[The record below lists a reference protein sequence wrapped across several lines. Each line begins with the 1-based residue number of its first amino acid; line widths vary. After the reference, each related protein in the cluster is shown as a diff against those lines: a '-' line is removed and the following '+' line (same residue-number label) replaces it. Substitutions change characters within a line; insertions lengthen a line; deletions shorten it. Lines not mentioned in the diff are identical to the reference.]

1 MNRSKI
7 LLYTLTASLVVIGS
21 GCKKYLDVN
30 RDVNRPVAVPTGTL
44 LTTAQVNMVSALG
57 MHPDLTSGNNG
68 LTGVL
73 AVYTH
78 QMSTREESN
87 QYGAKGSTVDVAWD
101 LIFQQTLPDLDVIIK
116 QGTEEDNMIYVG
128 IAKILKAYTFSQA
141 VDVWGDIPFSEFNK
155 FKDGVRQPKFDDD
168 ATIYPELLKMLDE
181 GIANIQ
187 STTAKNPA
195 KPGTNDVIYKGN
207 TARWVKA
214 ANTIKLKLYTQLRKV
229 QNVTP
234 QVTALLNAPATL
246 INSNAEMFVVPF
258 GPLGATDDRNGGF
271 SDYIATQR
279 SDHVSPWFYEILKGY
294 NPNINT
300 GVEDP
305 RLPYIVYNQLTAT
318 GAAQS
323 NTEYRD
329 NRFVS
334 IYFGSTGQ
342 FRDGNQQNSISL
354 FGIYPVGGKY
364 DDGSTPLVASA
375 SSGTGAAPYKLITYA
390 DRLYLEAE
398 LISAGVVTGDAKA
411 VFKKALEASF
421 SQVDYIIT
429 NFVKPSQTVPLL
441 MGTNG
446 ATPTAAVTTYIDAVM
461 ASYDAGNAAKK
472 LEYIM
477 TQKWIASVG
486 SSVDQYTDY
495 RRTGYP
501 VLFDPR
507 NSAMAPGGRVQPP
520 LNGNPFVV
528 PQGSVPVVLSVNYP
542 LSLPW
547 SQNELD
553 LNSAAPDQKQPDTYK
568 VFWQP

>member
-1 MNRSKI
+1 MTKNKI
-7 LLYTLTASLVVIGS
+7 FIYFLTAGLLFLIT

-44 LTTAQVNMVSALG
+44 LTTAQSNLARALTFNNN
-57 MHPDLTSGNNG
+57 LTSGNNG
-68 LTGVL
+68 LSGVL
-73 AVYTH
+73 AVYMH
-78 QMSTREESN
+78 QMSTREASN
-87 QYGAKGSTVDVAWD
+87 QYGAIGSTVDAAWD
-101 LIFQQTLPDLDVIIK
+101 LIFLQTLPDLDVIIK
-116 QGTEEDNMIYVG
+116 QGTAEDNMIYVG

-141 VDVWGDIPFSEFNK
+141 VDVWGDIPFSEFNQ
-155 FKDGVRQPKFDDD
+155 FKDGIRQPKFDDD
-168 ATIYPELLKMLDE
+168 ATIYPALFAMLDD
-181 GIANIQ
+181 GIKNIQ

-195 KPGTNDVIYKGN
+195 KPGANDVIYKGS
-207 TARWVKA
+207 TARWIKA
-214 ANTIKLKLYTQLRKV
+214 ANTIKLKLYTQVRKV

-234 QVTALLNAPATL
+234 QVTALLATPATL
-246 INSNAEMFVVPF
+246 INSNAEMFVMPF

-271 SDYIATQR
+271 ADYIATQR

-294 NPNINT
+294 NPNIYN
-300 GVEDP
+300 GIRDP
-305 RLPYIVYNQLTAT
+305 RLPYYVYNQITAT
-318 GAAQS
+318 AAAQS

-329 NRFVS
+329 GPFVS

-364 DDGSTPLVASA
+364 DDGTATVAGA
-375 SSGTGAAPYKLITYA
+375 ASGTGAAPHKFITYA

-398 LISAGVVTGDAKA
+398 LINAGVIPGDAKA
-411 VFKKALEASF
+411 VFKKAIEASM

-429 NFVKPSQTVPLL
+429 TFVKPTQTVPVL
-441 MGTNG
+441 
-446 ATPTAAVTTYIDAVM
+446 ATTAAATTYINAVL
-461 ASYDAGNAAKK
+461 AEYDAGDAAKK
-472 LEYIM
+472 LEHIM
-477 TQKWIASVG
+477 TQKWLASVG

-507 NSAMAPGGRVQPP
+507 NPAMAPGGRVQPP
-520 LNGNPFVV
+520 LTGNPFVN
-528 PQGSVPVVLSVNYP
+528 PQGTVPVVLSVNYP

-553 LNSAAPDQKQPDTYK
+553 LNSSAPDQKKPDTYK

>member
-1 MNRSKI
+1 MRQNK
-7 LLYTLTASLVVIGS
+7 LFTYFLTAGLLLLGT

-44 LTTAQVNMVSALG
+44 LTTAEANLGNALTFNT
-57 MHPDLTSGNNG
+57 DLTSGNNG
-68 LTGVL
+68 LSGVL

-78 QMSTREESN
+78 QMSTREEPN
-87 QYGAKGSTVDVAWD
+87 QYGAKGSRVDAAWD
-101 LIFQQTLPDLDVIIK
+101 LIFQQILPDLDVIIK
-116 QGTEEDNMIYVG
+116 QGTKEDNMIYVG
-128 IAKILKAYTFSQA
+128 IAKILRAYTFSQA
-141 VDVWGDIPFSEFNK
+141 VDVWGDVPYSEYNK
-155 FKDGVRQPKFDDD
+155 FKEGIRQPKFDDD
-168 ATIYPELLKMLDE
+168 ATIYPDLLKVLDE
-181 GIANIQ
+181 GIADLKN
-187 STTAKNPA
+187 TASKNPS
-195 KPGTNDVIYKGN
+195 KPGTNDVIYKGS
-207 TARWVKA
+207 TARWIKA
-214 ANTIKLKLYTQLRKV
+214 ANTIKLKLYTQIRKV

-234 QVTALLNAPATL
+234 QVTALLASPTTL

-300 GVEDP
+300 GIADP
-305 RLPYIVYNQLTAT
+305 RLPYYIYNQLTAT
-318 GAAQS
+318 AAAQS

-329 NRFVS
+329 GPFVS

-364 DDGSTPLVASA
+364 DDGTATVAGA
-375 SSGTGAAPYKLITYA
+375 GSGTGAAPYNLITYA

-398 LISAGVVTGDAKA
+398 LISAGVIPGDAKA
-411 VFKKALEASF
+411 VFKKAMEASM

-429 NFVKPSQTVPLL
+429 NYVKPSQTVPALV
-441 MGTNG
+441 GTASN
-446 ATPTAAVTTYIDAVM
+446 AYIT
-461 ASYDAGNAAKK
+461 SILGLYDAGNDAKK

-477 TQKWIASVG
+477 TQKWLASVG
-486 SSVDQYTDY
+486 SSIDQYTDY

-501 VLFDPR
+501 ILFDPR
-507 NSAMAPGGRVQPP
+507 NTAMAPGGRVQPP
-520 LNGNPFVV
+520 VNGNPFVV

-553 LNSAAPDQKQPDTYK
+553 LNSSAPDQKQPDTYK